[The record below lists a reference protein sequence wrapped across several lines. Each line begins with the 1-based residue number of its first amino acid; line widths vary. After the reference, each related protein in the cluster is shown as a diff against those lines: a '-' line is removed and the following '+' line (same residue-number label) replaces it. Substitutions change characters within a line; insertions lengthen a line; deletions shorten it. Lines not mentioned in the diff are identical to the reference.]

1 MYSDYFATNGHQ
13 SVTNG
18 QSQRP
23 IRNAR
28 YSFQEI
34 AKCQQTVQLQSDIFN
49 DPLAYFI
56 LQCVICFI
64 ESTTVNE
71 MIMN

>member
-1 MYSDYFATNGHQ
+1 MYSDYFATNGHE

-23 IRNAR
+23 IGHAR

-34 AKCQQTVQLQSDIFN
+34 ARCQQTVQLQSDTFN
-49 DPLAYFI
+49 DPLAFFI
-56 LQCVICFI
+56 LQCVISFTEC
-64 ESTTVNE
+64 TMVNE
-71 MIMN
+71 IIMN